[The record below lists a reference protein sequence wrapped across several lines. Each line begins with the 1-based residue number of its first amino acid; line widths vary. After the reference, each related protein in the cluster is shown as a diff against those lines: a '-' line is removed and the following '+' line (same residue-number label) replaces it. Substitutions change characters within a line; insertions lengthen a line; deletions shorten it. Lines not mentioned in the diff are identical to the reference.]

1 MCFNNSTPK
10 APEITPVT
18 PPPPVKPLQIAQ
30 TSKLQSTR
38 DTKKVEKQQVK
49 YGSKSARDPRN
60 VNKRDAASLLIPL
73 NDTGSKPG
81 GINV

>member
-1 MCFNNSTPK
+1 MCFNNNQPRP
-10 APEITPVT
+10 PEVKPVA

-30 TSKLQSTR
+30 TSTLQPVR
-38 DTKKVEKQQVK
+38 ETKKKERQQVK
-49 YGSKSARDPRN
+49 YGAKSARDPRN